1 MYICMYVHIM
11 EPPSWKDDT
20 ATTPEEDGRRSK
32 CVGKRAADSYWTCEV
47 SDPFKNPIWVLSE
60 PLNIRGQ
67 RMRQSPAGALCSGCV
82 HGIENHETGDH

>member
-32 CVGKRAADSYWTCEV
+32 CVGKGLQIHTGPV
-47 SDPFKNPIWVLSE
+47 KFQIPLKIPF
-60 PLNIRGQ
+60 
-67 RMRQSPAGALCSGCV
+67 GC
-82 HGIENHETGDH
+82 